1 MKGKRSAITIFITFV
16 FIAMQGCATIV
27 GDRDQLIG
35 LKSNPDGAQITITDE
50 NGIEVFKGTTPTSVT
65 LKKKDGYFDGN
76 DFMVKIQKTGYQDQE
91 VALETNVSG
100 WYIFGNLIFGGLL
113 GYLVVDPLSGAMW
126 TIDPENID
134 AKLMTVE
141 QAEEGSEK
149 TLNITLLENVPPPL
163 RHNLIKIN

>member
-1 MKGKRSAITIFITFV
+1 MKGKQTVISLVITFV
-16 FIAMQGCATIV
+16 FVAMQGCATIV

-76 DFMVKIQKTGYQDQE
+76 DFIVKIQKAGYQDQE
-91 VALETNVSG
+91 VELKTNASG

-113 GYLVVDPLSGAMW
+113 GYLVIDPLSGAMW

-134 AKLMTVE
+134 AQLMTVE
-141 QAEEGSEK
+141 KAEDGSEK
-149 TLNITLLENVPPPL
+149 ILNVTLLENVPQSVRP
-163 RHNLIKIN
+163 NLVKIN